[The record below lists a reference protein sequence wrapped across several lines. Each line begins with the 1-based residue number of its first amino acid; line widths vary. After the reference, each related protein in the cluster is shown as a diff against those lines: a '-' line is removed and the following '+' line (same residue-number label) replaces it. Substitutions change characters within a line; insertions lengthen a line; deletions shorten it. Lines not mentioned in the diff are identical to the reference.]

1 MTQLENFAHRKCPV
15 RVWHG
20 NGEYKAL
27 FQFLAMRFL
36 LAPDQVLDCERAHAR
51 WNWICLSKR
60 ALRLPS
66 MNAYLRLTSY
76 LEGHKQEFPNY
87 DDIRMD
93 LMREADAVAVLK
105 ATARAT
111 ANADIAPEFIE
122 GLQYLERFN
131 LRAADM
137 SLFVDDDPLPGV
149 PDEPQQRRSEFQK
162 ASSVYL
168 RNTFAPY
175 CFYNMPNLDRDTYVF
190 VLENKTLPGRES
202 RDGNDAQARPLVV
215 CLFRRDRDAVD
226 QLVVTRMDCDRG
238 SGMNTIPVTPA
249 ELALLLGF
257 EMPDTAAVTDHSAL
271 IIEREVETALLRML
285 RMRYDYQHLAGA
297 TDVHTYTL
305 IMERDADTA
314 YWDDMAMNYHTKY
327 DIATYLEGAYGWD
340 RQRLWKKQRPTLV
353 AAVAQGV
360 SPWDPS
366 FVRPAVAA
374 PRFRARARSRG
385 VVAPGRAPGGRG
397 RARGRGRA

>member
-1 MTQLENFAHRKCPV
+1 
-15 RVWHG
+15 
-20 NGEYKAL
+20 
-27 FQFLAMRFL
+27 
-36 LAPDQVLDCERAHAR
+36 
-51 WNWICLSKR
+51 
-60 ALRLPS
+60 

-215 CLFRRDRDAVD
+215 CLFQRDSEAVD
-226 QLVVTRMDCDRG
+226 QLVVTRVVCDRG
-238 SGMNTIPVTPA
+238 SGMSTIRVTPA

-257 EMPDTAAVTDHSAL
+257 QMPDIATVTDHSDL
-271 IIEREVETALLRML
+271 IIERDVETALLRMS
-285 RMRYDYQHLAGA
+285 RIRYDHQNVAGA

-305 IMERDADTA
+305 VLARNADTA
-314 YWDDMAMNYHTKY
+314 YWDDMAMNDHTKY
-327 DIATYLEGAYGWD
+327 DIATYLERVYGWD
-340 RQRLWKKQRPTLV
+340 RQRLWKNQRPTLV

-360 SPWDPS
+360 SPWDLS